1 MSLHHL
7 VLLCV
12 MFIFFIEAL
21 AATKKH
27 SSLQSNTPKNAQR
40 FKVVLSTVTTT
51 VSFHVVNETMA
62 WASAARSAS
71 KRTASSSAYPSPAVS
86 VNDQHVQLLE
96 SIAIMYTQQKYPE
109 NINKMMMSIQFDS
122 MHGPCEWIFCWIFQ
136 GIRYIVLGE
145 SEDATHSAWMY
156 VTMPPGE
163 LHHASW
169 PGAHFLAACKEPRPS
184 DLWHY
189 HYNLPSF
196 DVDICLKTFCLFLSH
211 VHLLFIVF
219 SKYFSTMATSG
230 SLPQTNLS
238 DSILN
243 HWSWEVA
250 TVVKQG
256 DFMSVL
262 LFVPDAPARKRL
274 PDMRCQKFVVL
285 QNWQN
290 MSEADFH
297 QWTNLISSNNC
308 KSQLLIWS
316 VLDFNSSLICLPC
329 LPSPFFLFSI
339 CSSSHIHACHLAALN
354 DDLSSSISWTHVTK
368 CVSLVPRKP
377 WQHLNRSNSP
387 RASVLTL
394 LSSSIWIQKISKTH
408 TFWRPFLAKSI
419 KISHTPLDSV
429 CNFIPL
435 TFLSNSLC
443 LSEKWKHENKPH
455 KVACSVLER
464 SSSAIWQRTHWTVH
478 HACARPPSDALAN
491 CKIPKEQYAC
501 KTNINVPSL
510 SVKGNFDQH
519 VTPFWVCFFWFS
531 TNFEKPV
538 ENVWTKK
545 RRTEVYAEPL
555 LRSEGWWD
563 PLARFASTPG
573 HSLSATGAIAS
584 VPLATN
590 GSDFAG
596 SVVGVHPGGIYE
608 NGTWQKGLGCG
619 DRWFI
624 VIHVWWKWV

>member
-1 MSLHHL
+1 
-7 VLLCV
+7 
-12 MFIFFIEAL
+12 
-21 AATKKH
+21 
-27 SSLQSNTPKNAQR
+27 
-40 FKVVLSTVTTT
+40 
-51 VSFHVVNETMA
+51 MA

-109 NINKMMMSIQFDS
+109 NINKMMMSIHFDS

-136 GIRYIVLGE
+136 GIRYRPQKQVCLENRKMQHTVLGCM
-145 SEDATHSAWMY
+145 SRCLLASF
-156 VTMPPGE
+156 TMLLGQARIFSLP
-163 LHHASW
+163 ARR
-169 PGAHFLAACKEPRPS
+169 FCKEPRPS

-219 SKYFSTMATSG
+219 SKYFSTMAASG
-230 SLPQTNLS
+230 SLPETNLS

-274 PDMRCQKFVVL
+274 PDMRCQKFVAL

-290 MSEADFH
+290 VSEADFH
-297 QWTNLISSNNC
+297 QWTNLIPSNNC

-443 LSEKWKHENKPH
+443 LQSSEKWKHENKPH

-464 SSSAIWQRTHWTVH
+464 SSSAIWQLKANTLNGSPCMRASPVGRFSQLQNSQGAVCLQNKYKCSFSQCQGQRWS
-478 HACARPPSDALAN
+478 ACHTFLGLFLLVLDKLRKTSRKGLD
-491 CKIPKEQYAC
+491 KI
-501 KTNINVPSL
+501 
-510 SVKGNFDQH
+510 KG
-519 VTPFWVCFFWFS
+519 C
-531 TNFEKPV
+531 
-538 ENVWTKK
+538 
-545 RRTEVYAEPL
+545 TEVYAEPL